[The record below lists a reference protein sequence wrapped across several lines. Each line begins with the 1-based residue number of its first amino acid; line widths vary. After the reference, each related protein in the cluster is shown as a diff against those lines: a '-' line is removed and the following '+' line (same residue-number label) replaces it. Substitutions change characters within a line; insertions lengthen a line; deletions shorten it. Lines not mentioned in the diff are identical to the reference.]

1 MLFSDA
7 LPIRYGTLKLHPQ
20 QAVQL
25 ATEHLLTNGFKHT
38 NYNLDEALHAQG
50 YSPAGWTG
58 QILTKGSA
66 IRGFLVDS
74 LPVVAI
80 ATLLPG
86 TKNLHGTVMV
96 SVLARVN
103 DQGETEL
110 YYSYLEQDISENSMQ
125 TRKNIIKI
133 FEAFPQF
140 LSQKGVSLNNWQS
153 LKIRDLPIEHPLN
166 LSTWRKLFKV
176 ARRAK

>member
-7 LPIRYGTLKLHPQ
+7 LPIRYGTVKLHPQ

-25 ATEHLLTNGFKHT
+25 ATEHLLANGFKPT
-38 NYNLDEALHAQG
+38 NYNLDAALHAQG
-50 YSPAGWTG
+50 FSPAGWTG
-58 QILTKGSA
+58 QIVTKGSGF
-66 IRGFLVDS
+66 RGFLVDAV
-74 LPVVAI
+74 PVATL

-86 TKNLHGTVMV
+86 TKNLHATVMV
-96 SVLARVN
+96 SVLARVT

-110 YYSYLEQDISENSMQ
+110 YYSYLEQDISDNSMQ

-133 FEAFPQF
+133 FEAFPQA
-140 LSQKGVSLNNWQS
+140 LAERGIALTSWQS
-153 LKIRDLPIEHPLN
+153 LRARDLPLEHPLN
-166 LSTWRKLFKV
+166 LNTWGKLFKA